1 MGIRVLRARGRCVD
15 SGEAGPG
22 LQVGDADFE
31 GVVLDK
37 AHDTF
42 VLFYRPHPLF
52 CASNGTA
59 YAAYDV
65 PQPSVKVCRRCVPL
79 RAAWACLPNPGTP
92 EALARC
98 LSRSGYV
105 WTWPSTNRHLS
116 LRTPS
121 CLC

>member
-22 LQVGDADFE
+22 SQVGDADFE

-42 VLFYRPHPLF
+42 VLFYRPHPRF

-59 YAAYDV
+59 YAAYAV
-65 PQPSVKVCRRCVPL
+65 PQPSVKVCRRCVPHGPACPTPAL
-79 RAAWACLPNPGTP
+79 LRPWRAACRAAATYGRGRAQIAICL
-92 EALARC
+92 
-98 LSRSGYV
+98 
-105 WTWPSTNRHLS
+105 
-116 LRTPS
+116 
-121 CLC
+121 

>member
-65 PQPSVKVCRRCVPL
+65 PQPSVKVCRRCVQGQGSL
-79 RAAWACLPNPGTP
+79 GGVAAAAGGDSAAGLLPPPQVGRG
-92 EALARC
+92 ARH
-98 LSRSGYV
+98 RV
-105 WTWPSTNRHLS
+105 AIPMKK
-116 LRTPS
+116 
-121 CLC
+121 